1 MTHIWGTGTWSSDSW
16 DYGTNWGT
24 DDWGDFGWGR
34 LSKTPPPPLA
44 NLLDN
49 WPQATTFP
57 EENDPVANVLEAT
70 ATYMASTN
78 AEIEETYEQRF
89 LQTASDEALERLA
102 NEVGIQRQTS
112 ELDEHLRMRTL
123 IAKAGTQADGT
134 FDSIERLLQTIFGE
148 KVSQVSIRTKSGAPT
163 VLIEVPQPLLDEIPL
178 SQNDLAT
185 ALQDVFP
192 AGTPV
197 TVTTG
202 DTLILG
208 ESGSSGLGGELV

>member
-16 DYGTNWGT
+16 DYGTQWGT
-24 DDWGDFGWGR
+24 DDWGDFGWGD
-34 LSKTPPPPLA
+34 LGKVPPPPLA
-44 NLLDN
+44 NILAN

-57 EENDPVANVLEAT
+57 EPNDPIANVLEAI
-70 ATYMASTN
+70 ATHMATTN

-89 LQTASDEALERLA
+89 LQTASDDALERLA
-102 NEVGIQRQTS
+102 NEVGIVRQTS

-123 IAKAGTQADGT
+123 ITKAGTQADGT
-134 FDSIERLLQTIFGE
+134 FDSIERLLQIIFGE
-148 KVSQVSIRTKSGAPT
+148 KVSQVSVSTESNSPT
-163 VLIEVPQPLLDEIPL
+163 VVIEIPQTLLDEIPL
-178 SQNDLAT
+178 TQDELAT

-192 AGTPV
+192 TSTPV

-208 ESGSSGLGGELV
+208 ESGSSGVGGELV